1 MTKSDSCVQYHKY
14 AVSEE
19 ASFKLVLSVICNESA
34 TDIFQI
40 TFSSFCAEFD
50 NAWGKNDGKKNQQN
64 RSDCKASFYKKKLI
78 KIMVSEIRGTC
89 ET

>member
-40 TFSSFCAEFD
+40 TFSSFCAESD
-50 NAWGKNDGKKNQQN
+50 NAWGKIDDKKNEKKPQTS
-64 RSDCKASFYKKKLI
+64 RTGLFAKFLFTKKKI
-78 KIMVSEIRGTC
+78 KDYGIRD
-89 ET
+89 